1 MTTFF
6 CNNKMLEE
14 SVRTLYIQLLNTYI
28 YIYIKSLRNHNAFDT
43 YHCITTNIT
52 NRNCR

>member
-28 YIYIKSLRNHNAFDT
+28 YIYIKNH
-43 YHCITTNIT
+43 CVIITRLIHIIV
-52 NRNCR
+52 